1 MPKSLFYAGVIFCA
15 LFALLVASGV
25 MQAGSTPGLDGLLYD
40 SAAGELSGPA
50 SPAVMIAILLM
61 MVPVAA
67 ILLRMASLVAARN
80 LFAAFFGIFSVS
92 CSALTLGYLAALQF
106 RIGMVVRASTDAVSR
121 IQPLVESQI
130 AGTWSFG
137 WFLSLALLALRPYFR
152 IQASRTL
159 SALVFLPAPVFLWSL
174 AGAAGQVPGTTSS
187 TMMLYWSLLAAIFLA
202 IAVHCMRHRHLFI
215 EVTNLRELLD
225 TRVVPPL
232 GDRRRLSFDSGV
244 AFDS

>member
-15 LFALLVASGV
+15 LFALFVASGV
-25 MQAGSTPGLDGLLYD
+25 IQSETSPGLEGLLYD
-40 SAAGELSGPA
+40 SAAIETAAPA
-50 SPAVMIAILLM
+50 SPAAMIAILLM
-61 MVPVAA
+61 MIPVAS

-92 CSALTLGYLAALQF
+92 CAALALGYLAALQF
-106 RIGMVVRASTDAVSR
+106 RIGMLLRASSDVIAR
-121 IQPLVESQI
+121 IQPLIESQVV
-130 AGTWSFG
+130 GTWSFG
-137 WFLSLALLALRPYFR
+137 WFLSLALLSLRPYFR

-159 SALVFLPAPVFLWSL
+159 SALVFLPAPVFLWAL
-174 AGAAGQVPGTTSS
+174 AGTAGQTQGTTSA

-232 GDRRRLSFDSGV
+232 GDRRRLSFDDGV

>member
-25 MQAGSTPGLDGLLYD
+25 IQSGTTPGLDGLLYD
-40 SAAGELSGPA
+40 PAASELAPV
-50 SPAVMIAILLM
+50 SPSVMIAVLLM
-61 MVPVAA
+61 MIPVAS

-92 CSALTLGYLAALQF
+92 CAALALGYFAALQF
-106 RIGMVVRASTDAVSR
+106 RIGTLIRTSSEAITR
-121 IQPLVESQI
+121 IQPLLESQV
-130 AGTWSFG
+130 AVTWSFG
-137 WFLSLALLALRPYFR
+137 WFLSLALLSLRPYFR

-159 SALVFLPAPVFLWSL
+159 SALVFLPAPVFLWAL
-174 AGAAGQVPGTTSS
+174 MGTAGQVAGTTSS

-202 IAVHCMRHRHLFI
+202 ISVHCMRHRHLFI

-232 GDRRRLSFDSGV
+232 GDRRRLSFDGGV

>member
-1 MPKSLFYAGVIFCA
+1 MPKSLFYAGVIFSA
-15 LFALLVASGV
+15 LFALLVASSV
-25 MQAGSTPGLDGLLYD
+25 IQIGSTPGLEWLLYSP
-40 SAAGELSGPA
+40 SAAGISGSA
-50 SPAVMIAILLM
+50 SPFVMIAILLM
-61 MVPVAA
+61 MVPVAS

-92 CSALTLGYLAALQF
+92 CAALALGYLAALEF
-106 RIGMVVRASTDAVSR
+106 RIGAVLRGSSDAVSG
-121 IQPLVESQI
+121 IQPLLESQV

-152 IQASRTL
+152 VQASRTL

-174 AGAAGQVPGTTSS
+174 AGVAGHAAGSTSS
-187 TMMLYWSLLAAIFLA
+187 TMMLYWSLLSAIFLA

-232 GDRRRLSFDSGV
+232 DERRRLSFDGGV